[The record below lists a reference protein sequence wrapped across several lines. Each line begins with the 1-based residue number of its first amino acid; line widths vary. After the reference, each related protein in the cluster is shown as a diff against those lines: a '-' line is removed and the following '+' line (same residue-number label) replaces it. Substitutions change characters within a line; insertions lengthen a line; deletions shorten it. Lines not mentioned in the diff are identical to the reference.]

1 MEHLIDRITE
11 LKLAVIVILSLTITA
26 IYSFFTKEYLASDSL
41 SFLLEMISSNHMVDF
56 YIDRQFANYLTQI
69 FPFLLLKSEFLGF
82 QGLINAWGLSF
93 VFIPVSIL
101 LLSLKNVSNS
111 YRNLNLFLILVI
123 TFYMLMSSRW
133 ITESIVCLVLTIYI
147 YTSSLKRNQTIIDDV
162 IVCIFSLLLIKSYST
177 TAFTNVFLIYSLIE
191 KGKEINSLSYI
202 SIFFLTLGVLVGWE
216 SILYPLFPAS
226 NSDTFVQVK
235 FFLFDS
241 LKQFHLILISLI
253 FILVGLVKESS
264 KTVSL
269 ALIPFTLQFLPS
281 FWLTFSELV
290 IYRYFLSLPLVI
302 VLIVLTKLKHLRLN
316 DKKLSLIL
324 VFGMI
329 SVVPSVLWRTNV
341 WSKTISKFETFYTN
355 GSGDVNMYNSEFQK
369 RFSNGYLNW
378 ESIFFQLLLKKNQNL
393 NLYYKGPLYE
403 NWVQEDYNRREK
415 SIINKGWR

>member
-1 MEHLIDRITE
+1 
-11 LKLAVIVILSLTITA
+11 
-26 IYSFFTKEYLASDSL
+26 
-41 SFLLEMISSNHMVDF
+41 
-56 YIDRQFANYLTQI
+56 
-69 FPFLLLKSEFLGF
+69 
-82 QGLINAWGLSF
+82 
-93 VFIPVSIL
+93 
-101 LLSLKNVSNS
+101 
-111 YRNLNLFLILVI
+111 
-123 TFYMLMSSRW
+123 
-133 ITESIVCLVLTIYI
+133 
-147 YTSSLKRNQTIIDDV
+147 
-162 IVCIFSLLLIKSYST
+162 LLLIKSYST

-191 KGKEINSLSYI
+191 KGKEINFLSYI

-264 KTVSL
+264 KIVSL
-269 ALIPFTLQFLPS
+269 ALIPFTLQFLPY
-281 FWLTFSELV
+281 FWLTFSELL
-290 IYRYFLSLPLVI
+290 IYRYFLSLPLLI

-341 WSKTISKFETFYTN
+341 WSQTISKFERFYTN
-355 GSGDVNMYNSEFQK
+355 GSGDVNIYNSEFQK

-378 ESIFFQLLLKKNQNL
+378 EGIFFQLLLKKNQNL
-393 NLYYKGPLYE
+393 NLYYKGPLHE
-403 NWVQEDYNRREK
+403 KWVQEDYNRHEK

>member
-11 LKLAVIVILSLTITA
+11 LKLAVIVVLSLTITA
-26 IYSFFTKEYLASDSL
+26 LYSFFSKEYLAGDSL
-41 SFLLEMISSNHMVDF
+41 KFLLEMISSNHMVDF

-69 FPFLLLKSEFLGF
+69 LPFLLLKCEFLGF

-93 VFIPVSIL
+93 VCIPVSIL

-147 YTSSLKRNQTIIDDV
+147 YTSSLKMNQTIIDDV

-177 TAFTNVFLIYSLIE
+177 TAFTNVLLIYSLIE
-191 KGKEINSLSYI
+191 NRKKINLLSYL
-202 SIFFLTLGVLVGWE
+202 SIFLLTLGVLVGWE

-226 NSDTFVQVK
+226 NSDTFVHVK

-253 FILVGLVKESS
+253 FILVGLVKESNRI
-264 KTVSL
+264 VSL
-269 ALIPFTLQFLPS
+269 ALIPFTLQFLPY
-281 FWLTFSELV
+281 FWLTFSELL
-290 IYRYFLSLPLVI
+290 IYRYFLSLPLLI

-341 WSKTISKFETFYTN
+341 WSQTVSKFETFYTN

-393 NLYYKGPLYE
+393 NLYYKGPLHE
-403 NWVQEDYNRREK
+403 NWIQEDYNRLEK